1 MELSVNSTKI
11 IIDFSFILILCLAV
25 FSGYDNAI
33 LILIFSVL
41 HEFGHLSA
49 LLLFGVRPYLIRFS
63 FFGVGIKYEN
73 ALSAFK
79 EAIVY
84 LSGPAVNLL
93 FYIILKD
100 DVNLFLFVLNIFPV
114 FPLDGGRIMS
124 LILPKAEKAI
134 TALSLVISFAFS
146 IHLIINS
153 HSVSLFLVTCY
164 LIIFNLRYL

>member
-1 MELSVNSTKI
+1 MELSVGSIKI
-11 IIDFSFILILCLAV
+11 KIDFSFILVLCFAV
-25 FSGYDNAI
+25 FSGYNKAI

-41 HEFGHLSA
+41 HELGHLFV

-73 ALSAFK
+73 ALPAFK
-79 EAIVY
+79 EAVVY

-93 FYIILKD
+93 FYIFLKD

-114 FPLDGGRIMS
+114 FPLDGGRIVS
-124 LILPKAEKAI
+124 LIFPKAEKAI
-134 TALSLVISFAFS
+134 TAVLLVISFAFS